1 MKLARVYTTLLS
13 GVLLASCAPHPEPP
27 ARKSQAT
34 VNGTVNL
41 STLSRSSLLETGRM
55 YSAQVKRETADG
67 RTSWRVRNPPI
78 PPHYAVGFQW
88 LNLSNLNNPREG
100 LWTFVVKAIERW
112 HDPTRGDPMGT
123 FTASY
128 QCDVLRIEDARK

>member
-1 MKLARVYTTLLS
+1 MKLARVFTTLLS
-13 GVLLASCAPHPEPP
+13 GVLLANCARHPETL
-27 ARKSQAT
+27 AREAQAS

-41 STLSRSSLLETGRM
+41 TTLSHGFLLETGRM

-67 RTSWRVRNPPI
+67 RTSWWVQNPPV

-100 LWTFVVKAIERW
+100 LWTFVVKDIERW

-128 QCDVLRIEDARK
+128 KCDVLRIEDARR